1 MGHHS
6 RMSPPLV
13 VLVCF
18 LASCLATPTPDDC
31 AAWQNE
37 DFHVDPDNC
46 PEGYFRCVSDGE
58 GNWDIEE
65 HLCPSGT
72 AFHPE
77 VQICDWPGD
86 WVDQVCED
94 ATHAPTKP
102 PTDHPTEP
110 TPLPDGDK
118 VVVCYYSSWAFY
130 RNGYGKFDIPDIDP
144 NLCTHLN
151 YGFANMNNQTW
162 KLVAYDPWFD
172 QAPNDEG
179 CDRDHCHYDS
189 FRRFIKLKNQNPN
202 LKLLLSI
209 GGWNSGSGQWSQMA
223 IDPSKRKTFVDSCIH
238 FLDTYQFDG
247 LDFDWEYPGNREGS
261 DIEHDKHDFTLL
273 VQELGEALHSKGKLF
288 TAALSA
294 DPVKSEQA
302 YEVEEISKVL
312 DLLNIMDYDYHGG
325 WEDFTGH
332 NTPLYGRHEEDAED
346 HPGHNFNV
354 NDTIAW
360 WLSKGADPKKLI
372 VGTATFGHGWEL
384 VDENE
389 NGLFCPAKTGTPPGP
404 YTGQM
409 GFLGYYEIMQ
419 ALNNDTLPWLPG
431 ATPHAWETVVD
442 GCYLAP
448 YITNGPWFIGFDNLE
463 SIKLKAQFVNYWG
476 LGGNMVWSIESD
488 DFKGK
493 YGARYH
499 MINQLK
505 TTLASGEPLDPEHIL
520 GEDDICETAPTCEFG
535 RRRYF

>member
-1 MGHHS
+1 
-6 RMSPPLV
+6 
-13 VLVCF
+13 
-18 LASCLATPTPDDC
+18 
-31 AAWQNE
+31 
-37 DFHVDPDNC
+37 
-46 PEGYFRCVSDGE
+46 
-58 GNWDIEE
+58 
-65 HLCPSGT
+65 
-72 AFHPE
+72 
-77 VQICDWPGD
+77 
-86 WVDQVCED
+86 
-94 ATHAPTKP
+94 
-102 PTDHPTEP
+102 
-110 TPLPDGDK
+110 
-118 VVVCYYSSWAFY
+118 
-130 RNGYGKFDIPDIDP
+130 
-144 NLCTHLN
+144 
-151 YGFANMNNQTW
+151 
-162 KLVAYDPWFD
+162 
-172 QAPNDEG
+172 
-179 CDRDHCHYDS
+179 
-189 FRRFIKLKNQNPN
+189 
-202 LKLLLSI
+202 
-209 GGWNSGSGQWSQMA
+209 MA

-332 NTPLYGRHEEDAED
+332 N
-346 HPGHNFNV
+346 FNV

-448 YITNGPWFIGFDNLE
+448 YITSGPWFIGFDNLE

-520 GEDDICETAPTCEFG
+520 GEDDIC
-535 RRRYF
+535 